1 MTDFELEQLYNKNFV
16 KIYRFFYYKVLSR
29 EIAEDLTSESFMKFL
44 AISKT
49 KDDILDKEKYL
60 FGVVKLVF
68 MSYLRNKYNSIK
80 TIPIE
85 TEQDFGSYVDNFI
98 KEVDEE
104 PTPEDLAIKYIEKLP
119 EKQKIVVKMRL
130 IEKKSLKEICQ
141 ILNKDMNYVKTTQK
155 RALKNLKILI
165 STFNVH

>member
-16 KIYRFFYYKVLSR
+16 KIYRFFYYKVLSK
-29 EIAEDLTSESFMKFL
+29 ELAEDLTSESFMKFL
-44 AISKT
+44 AINKT
-49 KDDILDKEKYL
+49 KQDILNKEKYL

-68 MSYLRNKYNSIK
+68 LNHLRNKYNSIK

-85 TEQDFGSYVDNFI
+85 TEQDFGAYVDNFI

-104 PTPEDLAIKYIEKLP
+104 PTPEDLALKFIHKLP

-130 IEKKSLKEICQ
+130 IEKKSLKEICE
-141 ILNKDMNYVKTTQK
+141 ILQKDMNYVKTTQK
-155 RALKNLKILI
+155 RALKNLKILL